1 MEIFHGYSHLMQA
14 EAEKNVASGVSDDD
28 DRDVN
33 EDQSF
38 EAVMEGLRKW
48 NVDLTEAEEEKIR
61 ATYFKEQWNIYR
73 DPYTNN
79 LKLGDSV
86 NLFRSIVKDISGT
99 LNPYYN

>member
-1 MEIFHGYSHLMQA
+1 MQA

-73 DPYTNN
+73 DP
-79 LKLGDSV
+79 
-86 NLFRSIVKDISGT
+86 
-99 LNPYYN
+99 